1 MIKTD
6 PTILSAKPM
15 YVTFTLPILSAIS
28 PAPTIN
34 RPENS
39 ADKLTAILIVPI
51 SLLYDDCNGTTR
63 FTSDCANNQNV
74 ITPKI
79 IPNNKRLSPLN
90 FCDVFIYHLLLHN

>member
-1 MIKTD
+1 MS
-6 PTILSAKPM
+6 L
-15 YVTFTLPILSAIS
+15 FTLPILSAIS

-63 FTSDCANNQNV
+63 FISDCANNQNV

-79 IPNNKRLSPLN
+79 IPNNKRLSP
-90 FCDVFIYHLLLHN
+90 